1 MQAKG
6 NYIWH
11 LASGDWRKDSQLG
24 YVLEKVSNNKIS
36 SFLDPS
42 FTKQLLNLP
51 THRNKNFPSEFN
63 FDPDT
68 GEVLNKEQVNFES
81 IWIAPYGQS
90 IDKIDQPKERL
101 QHGLQLSS
109 KLRSLNVIE
118 NNPSISYSEPA
129 EIQIPLDIKG
139 SFEFL
144 SICIGTRIPQLIAL
158 DKLNGSLHLFNED
171 KKNWYLLVTEGSRL
185 GGCPKPLQQY
195 WSATCIFNEKTQ
207 THEIYLPTVMGL
219 AHLIINGLSLSYSV
233 EYSFKNS
240 LCLGQPVLWNKK
252 LLVPIH
258 YNNKVQIVDAISK
271 EVVAFDENISSDMYF
286 ERAVYT
292 TFTLIWV
299 GKAGQLVVESNTDNH
314 HHVKYIQWL
323 SNTIPDFRFG
333 VPFLDESGCFYQLC
347 SKDDGWSYV
356 QLNSAGSPTE
366 QRCSTFRF
374 TTGKS
379 KYSFEE
385 KIARDIWSES
395 NNSVDNQKILVP
407 FIEDINNGLIL
418 GIRFEDHVNQGV
430 FEKLIDE
437 SEQAIILLLDT
448 NNGKKLF
455 HRLTV
460 KKPLESRFFY
470 HRNHLYFYNSS
481 VGSLLG
487 WEAQP

>member
-6 NYIWH
+6 SNIWH
-11 LASGDWRKDSQLG
+11 LASGDWRQDSQLG
-24 YVLEKVSNNKIS
+24 FFLEKVSNNTIS
-36 SFLDPS
+36 STLDS
-42 FTKQLLNLP
+42 SLTKQLLNLP
-51 THRNKNFPSEFN
+51 SIGNKNFPLEFN
-63 FDPDT
+63 FDPET
-68 GEVLNKEQVNFES
+68 GDALNKKPINLDS

-90 IDKIDQPKERL
+90 VDKIDQPKERL
-101 QHGLQLSS
+101 QHGLQLSN
-109 KLRSLNVIE
+109 KVRSLKAIE
-118 NNPSISYSEPA
+118 NNSNISYSEPA
-129 EIQIPLDIKG
+129 EIQIPLEIRG
-139 SFEFL
+139 NFEFL

-158 DKLNGSLHLFNED
+158 DKLNGGLHLFNED
-171 KKNWYLLVTEGSRL
+171 KKDWYPIVTEGSRL
-185 GGCPKPLQQY
+185 DGCPKPLQQY
-195 WSATCIFNEKTQ
+195 WSSTCIFNEKTQ

-240 LCLGQPVLWNKK
+240 PCLGQPVLWNKK
-252 LLVPIH
+252 LLAPILH
-258 YNNKVQIVDAISK
+258 ENKVQIIDAISK
-271 EVVAFDENISSDMYF
+271 EVVAFDENISSEIYF

-323 SNTIPDFRFG
+323 LNTTPDFRFG

-347 SKDDGWSYV
+347 TKDEGWSYV

-366 QRCSTFRF
+366 QKCSTFRF

-395 NNSVDNQKILVP
+395 SNIVDNQKILVP

-418 GIRFEDHVNQGV
+418 AIRFEDHVNQGV
-430 FEKLIDE
+430 FEKLKDE

>member
-6 NYIWH
+6 DYIWH
-11 LASGDWRKDSQLG
+11 LASGDWRQDSQIG

-36 SFLDPS
+36 SALDPS

-51 THRNKNFPSEFN
+51 TSRNKNFPSEFN

-68 GEVLNKEQVNFES
+68 GEILNKEQVNFES

-118 NNPSISYSEPA
+118 NNTSISYSEPA

-207 THEIYLPTVMGL
+207 THEIYLPTAMGL
-219 AHLIINGLSLSYSV
+219 AHLIINGLSLSYSL

-240 LCLGQPVLWNKK
+240 ICLGQPVLWNKK

-258 YNNKVQIVDAISK
+258 YDNKVQIVDVISK

-299 GKAGQLVVESNTDNH
+299 GKAGQLVVESDTDNH

-323 SNTIPDFRFG
+323 SNTAPDFRFG

-379 KYSFEE
+379 KYNFEE

-395 NNSVDNQKILVP
+395 NNIVDNQKILVP

-430 FEKLIDE
+430 FEKLNDE

-448 NNGKKLF
+448 NNGQKLF